1 MDELRI
7 YDRAKSVPASAK
19 KSIQAGRLK
28 GMTDISPMW
37 RIRVL
42 TELFGPCG
50 IGWWY
55 NITHKE
61 IVRDDRTNQ
70 VAAFVDIMLYYVD
83 PASGKESHGIPG
95 TGGATFVAQE
105 RNGPYMS
112 DECFKM
118 ALTDAISVA
127 AKALGV
133 GADVYWEA
141 GSKYAS
147 IDHDDAPPIPP
158 EQAEYYAAM
167 EKAKA
172 IIARVVDAESANVES
187 LNFKDIRH
195 AMTSQ
200 RDSAMLWN
208 RRIKELGLVFSGAQG
223 YLAGGAK

>member
-1 MDELRI
+1 MENLRI
-7 YDRAKSVPASAK
+7 YEKVKSVPDTAK
-19 KSIQAGRLK
+19 KSISAGRLK
-28 GMTDISPMW
+28 GMTDINPMW
-37 RIRVL
+37 RIRML

-55 NITHKE
+55 SITHKE
-61 IVRDDRTNQ
+61 VVREDKTNQ

-83 PASGKESHGIPG
+83 PSSGKESHGIPG

-118 ALTDAISVA
+118 ALTDAISVS
-127 AKALGV
+127 AKALGI
-133 GADVYWEA
+133 GADVYWQA
-141 GSKYAS
+141 GSKYEQS
-147 IDHDDAPPIPP
+147 DDAPQVVPP
-158 EQAEYYAAM
+158 EEAAYYTAM

-172 IIARVVDAESANVES
+172 IIARVIDAESANVES
-187 LNFKDIRH
+187 LNFKDISH

-223 YLAGGAK
+223 YLAGGTK